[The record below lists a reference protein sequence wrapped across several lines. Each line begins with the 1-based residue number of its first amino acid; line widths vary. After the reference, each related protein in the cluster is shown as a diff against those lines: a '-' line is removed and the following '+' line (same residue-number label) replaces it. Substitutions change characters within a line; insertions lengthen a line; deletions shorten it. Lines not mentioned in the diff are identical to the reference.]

1 MHQRSVP
8 SRWRVRVVVLVLGLV
23 LASFGPMT
31 AATGATE
38 SPPAS
43 YVPGQV
49 VVSFK
54 AGTNAAAREDA
65 HRSAGGRVLQ
75 SIPQIDVELVAVA
88 PGGEAAAIAAYRQH
102 PAVEAASYNILGE
115 YRSIRPTVPNDPRYR
130 DQWYLREIGIEQAWT
145 LTAGSRIR
153 PLVAIIDSGLNINH
167 EDLRGGQIVLV
178 RDFTS
183 GCPGG
188 PGCGTG
194 DISGHGSNVTG
205 VLAASANNL
214 RGIAGVC
221 PMCRVMFLS
230 NDPPSGSGVDA
241 FATAAAL
248 VFAADNGAQV
258 INASW
263 GFPYAGLDASEYRAL
278 DRAMQY
284 VLARNIL
291 FVQAAGNDYL
301 ASTDRRSFPDLVY
314 GGHPQVIMVGA
325 TARNRQLA
333 SYTNRT
339 YMPNSSP
346 PFTMVVDIGA
356 PGGDCPSGNQR
367 PSCNILTTTNRGDYD
382 AVQGTSFAAPI
393 VAGVAGL
400 VLASGL
406 CSTAACL
413 KQRILS
419 TADSVPA
426 LAAGWPNGRFLNA
439 CRAVDS
445 MNGIRC

>member
-1 MHQRSVP
+1 
-8 SRWRVRVVVLVLGLV
+8 
-23 LASFGPMT
+23 
-31 AATGATE
+31 
-38 SPPAS
+38 
-43 YVPGQV
+43 
-49 VVSFK
+49 
-54 AGTNAAAREDA
+54 
-65 HRSAGGRVLQ
+65 
-75 SIPQIDVELVAVA
+75 
-88 PGGEAAAIAAYRQH
+88 
-102 PAVEAASYNILGE
+102 
-115 YRSIRPTVPNDPRYR
+115 
-130 DQWYLREIGIEQAWT
+130 
-145 LTAGSRIR
+145 
-153 PLVAIIDSGLNINH
+153 
-167 EDLRGGQIVLV
+167 
-178 RDFTS
+178 
-183 GCPGG
+183 
-188 PGCGTG
+188 
-194 DISGHGSNVTG
+194 
-205 VLAASANNL
+205 
-214 RGIAGVC
+214 
-221 PMCRVMFLS
+221 MFLS
-230 NDPPSGSGVDA
+230 NDDPAGRDAEA

-263 GFPYAGLDASEYRAL
+263 GFQYAGLSASEYRAL

-291 FVQAAGNDYL
+291 FVQAAGNSYQ
-301 ASTDRRSFPDLVY
+301 ASGDRRSFPELVY
-314 GGHPQVIMVGA
+314 GGHPQVIIVGA

-346 PFTMVVDIGA
+346 PFRMVVDIGA
-356 PGGDCPSGNQR
+356 PGGDCPSGTPPNRR

-382 AVQGTSFAAPI
+382 AVRGTSFAAPI